1 MKEKKSSFSLDLV
14 QEMWESDSKMNQD
27 ELDSESLKIP
37 QLHAKYYDIYNVT
50 LTLRKQSEISYSKI
64 LLERRQYYQGK
75 ATADIYAEEPF
86 PYKVRDKE
94 DLKLYLDADKRLKD
108 VSLKKEYYDM
118 MLRYLEEILKQITN
132 RTYQIKNAIEWRRFT
147 SGYG

>member
-1 MKEKKSSFSLDLV
+1 MTERRSSFSLDKI

-27 ELDSESLKIP
+27 ELDAESLKIP

-50 LTLRKQSEISYSKI
+50 LTLRKQTETAYSKI

-75 ATADIYAEEPF
+75 ETAAVYAEEPF
-86 PYKVRDKE
+86 PFKVRDKD
-94 DLKLYLDADKRLKD
+94 DLKLYLDADEKLKKL
-108 VSLKKEYYDM
+108 SLKREYYDM
-118 MLRYLEEILKQITN
+118 MLRYTEEILKQISN